1 MAHGATFVAGENEVI
16 QHRDIH
22 RFPDQ
27 GKPAGDGAVDRA
39 RRRVAGRVIVGE
51 DQPGAAVI
59 GGVEDYASDGQLGTG
74 LLAVMARE
82 MDAARLIV
90 DMRDPQMLAGRVAL
104 GEQAGEEPPGRLE
117 PVQTQRFGTL
127 MKHDC

>member
-1 MAHGATFVAGENEVI
+1 MAHGAAFVAGENEVI

-51 DQPGAAVI
+51 DQPGAAVN
-59 GGVEDYASDGQLGTG
+59 GRVEYDPADGQRGTG

-82 MDAARLIV
+82 MDATGLIV
-90 DMRDPQMLAGRVAL
+90 DMRDPQMLAGRIAL
-104 GEQAGEEPPGRLE
+104 GEQADEEPPGRLD